1 MGGWKGRHTGQCV
14 SEAPAV
20 LECVRTFRHA
30 AVGPSGEPVLV
41 GAPARVTCLKPTSK
55 VEQNDTKELQACWSL
70 GVYMQDLVLRT

>member
-1 MGGWKGRHTGQCV
+1 MVGRGDTRGSVCLR
-14 SEAPAV
+14 APAA

-70 GVYMQDLVLRT
+70 GVYMQDLVLRK